1 MSGQIVAYVRV
12 SSADQNPDRQLAA
25 VREVERVFQDKK
37 SGRNIAERPE
47 LSALL
52 KHVRLGDTVRI
63 ASMDRLARSVVD
75 LAQLVTGLTDRG
87 VRVEFVKERLTFDV
101 EATDFMATFQLHM
114 MGAFAQMERAISK
127 DRQREGID
135 LARARGAYLG
145 RAKRLTVADI
155 EQARRL
161 VSQGV
166 PKAVVA
172 RTLECSRQ
180 VLYDA
185 LNARGAYAQPVVVR
199 PPMAGGAQE
208 VPLPFPETT
217 GP

>member
-12 SSADQNPDRQLAA
+12 SSTDQNPDRQLVA
-25 VREVERVFQDKK
+25 VGDVERVFQDKK
-37 SGRNIAERPE
+37 SGRNREERPG
-47 LSALL
+47 LSSMLG
-52 KHVRLGDTVRI
+52 HVRLGGTVRI

-87 VRVEFVKERLTFDV
+87 VRVEFVKERLTFDA
-101 EATDFMATFQLHM
+101 EAADFVATFQLHL
-114 MGAFAQMERAISK
+114 MGAFAEMERAISQ

-145 RAKRLTVADI
+145 RAKRLSEADI
-155 EQARRL
+155 ADARHS

-166 PKAVVA
+166 PKAAIA
-172 RTLECSRQ
+172 RKFQCSRQ

-185 LNARGAYAQPVVVR
+185 LNSRGAYAPVISAR
-199 PPMAGGAQE
+199 LPMAGGAEELQL
-208 VPLPFPETT
+208 PL
-217 GP
+217 